1 MSTCEPNTNLTGCEP
16 PFPPQ
21 PTPSPTPA
29 DLSLCICDVGSGL
42 TGVAGTLDNIAPD
55 SQTTGTSSEGY
66 VVDVFVRKDVASSGT
81 QLEDAFYLRWPAPL
95 TGANFYDPANY
106 SNNNCGFAPT
116 LYAFRGQW
124 IVFRQQDSSNVDYP
138 ICITTSATGDVDSV
152 LYTIT
157 GTAGTNGNII
167 YRNGSVEL
175 DSPAENNSYDYYLDL
190 VGTCPSS
197 TCDEEWRCNGN
208 DRPCPNL
215 AFRIPACA
223 PDILYYRHYTQGDN
237 EIRGGKIVILG
248 ALSGFE
254 CTTDEECVP
263 HERPWETPLAP
274 LSLGDTFYEWYN
286 TTNNIIAA
294 LDPLRIYDVKALGGL
309 KELIPATNGILY
321 LEADVGP
328 GLRIYPPTSPLNGL
342 PQDCASGKIVLDI
355 FGLPEVEVTGAF
367 DPFEDRKSRNQVK
380 ETDLFVFERFVDDNG
395 FGSRRGIDPHNTPAN
410 IFKVKAENLL
420 PYTIAGDHRFTGK
433 VAFESPAMEIN
444 ATKLTI
450 DDKAIELGAS
460 PFIEFSVVLVSGT
473 AAQLI
478 TGMSHDPDGDSYYY
492 EGGSETDG
500 TTPGNTYTGLT
511 GEFVV
516 QEHIV
521 YSTYAR
527 TQPTPDPVGEYTD
540 DPYDL
545 VTGDYLNRG
554 PGYNPTDTDG
564 GGNLI
569 HSDDAGT
576 EQIPELTGTEYSRAT
591 ILSISNITG
600 GTATV
605 KVRVYNDVPFVTG
618 KVAYTTRS
626 GVRFTISGIAGQA
639 GTDTDINGG
648 GVILNSTDGNK
659 SILWAN
665 SNDAWTLNQ
674 NLAVDTRFHVL
685 TPFNIANGTTNYA
698 DNSSGAHDYW
708 NVHQYMDV
716 TTLTGNHCL
725 DNSDNGL
732 LHFAYVPVGVTGT
745 NGHLPAL
752 SILPCGGIYIHNITC
767 SPQFNVEGGLTPNSV
782 VVSNEFGVLDHT
794 QQDRIFVP
802 VTGAVNYTD
811 FEVGDVV
818 GIAANGALFLAQAD
832 NRDDTEVLGIV
843 VQQITGGGDD
853 CDIGGGAAASEGWL
867 IAVGNLIDWTAG
879 MCGLASI
886 TTGSVYFLNPITGGT
901 LVDCEPLEVGHIRKP
916 VALAVNENQ
925 LLVTN
930 YEGVV
935 NGDYFQENPVLR
947 LDDLRDVDAPTT
959 GADALQ
965 DGQILV
971 WNATTEMWENR
982 DNVLTFYQQSITG
995 DNGSTTNNIVLTFG
1009 PRELASEHDF
1019 PVSGGMFVADFE
1031 IAGSIAY
1038 DPSGGGAV
1046 YSEGWFYGSMQ
1057 DIAIRLDGSGSS
1069 ASRTFTT
1076 WTTKDSI
1083 SGAGHALH
1091 LDSNGL
1097 WSSGAGAAFTINQ
1110 TTREI
1115 TLVLTLDPGS
1125 AVGGINDY
1133 VLTARMTNVR
1143 MIPIP
1148 TVTP

>member
-1 MSTCEPNTNLTGCEP
+1 MSTCDPNTNLTGCEP

-81 QLEDAFYLRWPAPL
+81 QLEDAFYLRWAAPL
-95 TGANFYDPANY
+95 AGENFYDPANY
-106 SNNNCGFAPT
+106 SNNCGFAPT

-124 IVFRQQDSSNVDYP
+124 IVFRQQDSSNVDHP

-157 GTAGTNGNII
+157 GTAETNGNII

-175 DSPAENNSYDYYLDL
+175 DSPAENNSYDHYLDL
-190 VGTCPSS
+190 VGTCLSS
-197 TCDEEWRCNGN
+197 TCDAEWDCNGEP
-208 DRPCPNL
+208 RPCPNL

-223 PDILYYRHYTQGDN
+223 PDVLYYRHYTEGGN

-248 ALSGFE
+248 ALPGFE

-263 HERPWETPLAP
+263 HERPWEIPLAP

-380 ETDLFVFERFVDDNG
+380 ETDLFVFERFVDDDG

-433 VAFESPAMEIN
+433 IAFESPAMEIN

-478 TGMSHDPDGDSYYY
+478 AGMSHDPDGDSYYY
-492 EGGSETDG
+492 EGDSETDG

-511 GEFVV
+511 GELVV

-527 TQPTPDPVGEYTD
+527 TEPKPDTVGEYTD

-576 EQIPELTGTEYSRAT
+576 EQVPELIGTEYSRAT
-591 ILSISNITG
+591 ILSISNITD

-626 GVRFTISGIAGQA
+626 GVRFTISSIAGQS

-725 DNSDNGL
+725 GSSDDGL
-732 LHFAYVPVGVTGT
+732 LHFAYVPVGVIGT

-752 SILPCGGIYIHNITC
+752 SILPCGGIYIHNLTC
-767 SPQFNVEGGLTPNSV
+767 SPQFKVEGGLTPNSI
-782 VVSNEFGVLDHT
+782 VVSNEFGVLHHT

-832 NRDDTEVLGIV
+832 NRDDAEVLGIV

-879 MCGLASI
+879 MCGLADI
-886 TTGSVYFLNPITGGT
+886 TPGSVYFLNPITGGT
-901 LVDCEPLEVGHIRKP
+901 LVDCEPLELGHIRKP
-916 VALAVNENQ
+916 VALAVNDSQ

-959 GADALQ
+959 GADAVTG
-965 DGQILV
+965 GQILV
-971 WNATTEMWENR
+971 WNGTTSMWEN
-982 DNVLTFYQQSITG
+982 TS
-995 DNGSTTNNIVLTFG
+995 S
-1009 PRELASEHDF
+1009 
-1019 PVSGGMFVADFE
+1019 
-1031 IAGSIAY
+1031 
-1038 DPSGGGAV
+1038 
-1046 YSEGWFYGSMQ
+1046 
-1057 DIAIRLDGSGSS
+1057 RLPNTPPPATSDGSGIAGEVRFDSS
-1069 ASRTFTT
+1069 HLYVCIATDT
-1076 WTTKDSI
+1076 WRRV
-1083 SGAGHALH
+1083 AL
-1091 LDSNGL
+1091 SN
-1097 WSSGAGAAFTINQ
+1097 WS
-1110 TTREI
+1110 
-1115 TLVLTLDPGS
+1115 
-1125 AVGGINDY
+1125 
-1133 VLTARMTNVR
+1133 
-1143 MIPIP
+1143 
-1148 TVTP
+1148 

>member
-1 MSTCEPNTNLTGCEP
+1 MSTCPDPNTNLTGCDP
-16 PFPPQ
+16 PFPPA
-21 PTPSPTPA
+21 PSPSPA
-29 DLSLCICDVGSGL
+29 PQEWDLCFCDVSQGL
-42 TGVAGTLDNIAPD
+42 TGVADLLDNIAP
-55 SQTTGTSSEGY
+55 SAGTTGTTSEGF
-66 VVDVFVRKDVASSGT
+66 VIDVFVRKDTASSGT
-81 QLEDAFYLRWPAPL
+81 QLEDSYYLRWPAAL
-95 TGANFYDPANY
+95 TGNDFYEYESHLNG
-106 SNNNCGFAPT
+106 NCGFAPT
-116 LYAFRGQW
+116 IYAFRGQW
-124 IVFRQQDSSNVDYP
+124 IIFRQQDKSNAGYP
-138 ICITTSATGDVDSV
+138 ICITTSKDGTFSEGV
-152 LYTIT
+152 LYSVT
-157 GTAGTNGNII
+157 GGEATNGNLL
-167 YRNGSVEL
+167 YRNGTEEL
-175 DSPAENNSYDYYLDL
+175 AAPASGSTSYTGVLNSLPSEL
-190 VGTCPSS
+190 NCPCEVGCPEGD
-197 TCDEEWRCNGN
+197 TQ
-208 DRPCPNL
+208 PCPNL
-215 AFRIPACA
+215 AFRIPACS
-223 PDILYYRHYTQGDN
+223 PDVLYYRHYTQSGN
-237 EIRGGKIVILG
+237 EIVGGKIVILG
-248 ALSGFE
+248 SLAGFE
-254 CTTDEECVP
+254 CSTEEECVP

-274 LSLGDTFYEWYN
+274 LSLGDTFYEWY
-286 TTNNIIAA
+286 TATNNIIAA

-309 KELIPATNGILY
+309 KEVVPATNGILY
-321 LEADVGP
+321 LEADVGT
-328 GLRIYPPTSPLNGL
+328 GLRIFPPTSPLDGL
-342 PQDCASGKIVLDI
+342 PQDCAAGKIVLDI
-355 FGLPEVEVTGAF
+355 FGLPEVEVTGSF

-380 ETDLFVFERFVDDNG
+380 ETDLFVFERFVDDDG
-395 FGSRRGIDPHNTPAN
+395 FGSRRGIDPHNTAAN
-410 IFKVKAENLL
+410 VFKVKAENLL

-433 VAFESPAMEIN
+433 VAFDSPAMEIN

-478 TGMSHDPDGDSYYY
+478 EGMSHDPDGDSYYY

-511 GEFVV
+511 GELVV

-527 TQPTPDPVGEYTD
+527 TEPIPDPVGEYTD

-554 PGYNPTDTDG
+554 PGYNSTDVDG

-569 HSDDAGT
+569 HNDVFGT
-576 EQIPELTGTEYSRAT
+576 EQVPELTGTEYSRAT

-605 KVRVYNDVPFVTG
+605 KVRVYNDVPFEIG

-626 GVRFTISGIAGQA
+626 GVRFTINGIAGQA

-648 GVILNSTDGNK
+648 GVILNSTNGNK

-752 SILPCGGIYIHNITC
+752 SILPCGGVYIHNITC

-782 VVSNEFGVLDHT
+782 AVSNEFGVLHHT

-818 GIAANGALFLAQAD
+818 GIATNGALFLAQAD
-832 NRDDTEVLGIV
+832 NRDDAEVLGIV

-879 MCGLASI
+879 MCGLANI
-886 TTGSVYFLNPITGGT
+886 ATGSVYFLNPITGGT

-916 VALAVNENQ
+916 VALAVNDSQ

-947 LDDLRDVDAPTT
+947 LDDLRDVDAPIT
-959 GADALQ
+959 GADGVTG
-965 DGQILV
+965 GQILV
-971 WNATTEMWENR
+971 WNGTTSMWENTSSR
-982 DNVLTFYQQSITG
+982 LP
-995 DNGSTTNNIVLTFG
+995 STAPPANST
-1009 PRELASEHDF
+1009 D
-1019 PVSGGMFVADFE
+1019 SG
-1031 IAGSIAY
+1031 IAGEVRFDGTHLYVCIAT
-1038 DPSGGGAV
+1038 D
-1046 YSEGWFYGSMQ
+1046 
-1057 DIAIRLDGSGSS
+1057 
-1069 ASRTFTT
+1069 T
-1076 WTTKDSI
+1076 WRRV
-1083 SGAGHALH
+1083 AL
-1091 LDSNGL
+1091 SN
-1097 WSSGAGAAFTINQ
+1097 W
-1110 TTREI
+1110 
-1115 TLVLTLDPGS
+1115 P
-1125 AVGGINDY
+1125 
-1133 VLTARMTNVR
+1133 
-1143 MIPIP
+1143 
-1148 TVTP
+1148 